1 MHNLKSPMMSIDD
14 DVAAICQA
22 ASLIEAVSHVKKLSA
37 NKDAYSD
44 THLREIFQAALTREV
59 RSKPQRRAIIQAI
72 KNALKKLPPETPET
86 PPSKR
91 AKPITTEV
99 ITPKDGILLDAS
111 KALEKLRKVVV
122 AHEEKFAAATL
133 GPRLQIGLQCLKAY
147 HVFVVN
153 PGKGGRP
160 KKTVTR
166 DGLSTGGFEGWLA
179 TECQWLKKPTAYKYM
194 TAVRGLQLDHDAT
207 EKQVAA
213 ALKLKLRKGP
223 VTIKALC
230 DLAVD
235 PLGPEVPNSG
245 DSQQNEF
252 EFLKKA
258 CGALREEVDALV
270 AIKAQLDAHPDFK
283 RVATARLYGALYEL
297 TGTHWKPSDEPDS
310 LADIDPDAIKI

>member
-1 MHNLKSPMMSIDD
+1 MQETNQSLSVASICEAPSLLK
-14 DVAAICQA
+14 AIGQ
-22 ASLIEAVSHVKKLSA
+22 IKILST
-37 NKDAYSD
+37 NKDGHSHAQ
-44 THLREIFQAALTREV
+44 LREIFQTALTREV
-59 RSKPQRRAIIQAI
+59 RSKPQRRAIIQAL
-72 KNALKKLPPETPET
+72 KNALKKLPEETPET

-99 ITPKDGILLDAS
+99 IAPKEGVLLDAS

-147 HVFVVN
+147 QVFVITDQAK
-153 PGKGGRP
+153 KGQGRKP
-160 KKTVTR
+160 KNQVTR
-166 DGLSTGGFEGWLA
+166 DVISPGGFEGWLA

-194 TAVRGLQLDHDAT
+194 TAVRGLALDHDAT

-230 DLAVD
+230 DLALD
-235 PLGPEVPNSG
+235 PLGPEAPNG
-245 DSQQNEF
+245 NDSQQNEF